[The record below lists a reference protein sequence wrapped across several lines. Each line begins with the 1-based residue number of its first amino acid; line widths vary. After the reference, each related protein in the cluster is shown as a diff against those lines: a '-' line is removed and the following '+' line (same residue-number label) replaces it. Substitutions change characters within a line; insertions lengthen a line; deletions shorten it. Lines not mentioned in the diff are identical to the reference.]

1 MLYLAEVKKTKGFM
15 GVKTEVKL
23 LACERNDKSWSAVP
37 ADEAI
42 AADDLSQF
50 GDGALV
56 VVNLGGNRQIQ
67 GTPEPAGNRILSIL
81 QNFSRL
87 LEKTKAQEEEIEQ
100 WKQSLTYQAEEL
112 NRRQAEMENRLEELE
127 GAEEELERLAA
138 QRDEV
143 EKLKAESDALKA
155 EFDRKQAELEGA
167 WEHLRGEQARL
178 EELQNESNGSS
189 NGGGSLAPEQTER
202 LKAIFEQIQGAIA
215 PTDNFQERLANVLE
229 ASEQQ
234 QQQLKTGWDR
244 LEEDRSQY
252 QKLESD
258 VQAIATELD
267 QQEGILNEKTSALEA
282 AKRQVQVQQE
292 LLQSKQQ
299 YLQFLTL
306 ALQNHEE
313 LSTSISGLAAGLG
326 DSETEIVD
334 VETLESMPLGE
345 LESTVNNLKGEL
357 DKLVNFV
364 NDQEEE
370 LTLQHDAVKELRE
383 KIEATDP
390 SDVMAYQELEEEL
403 KDEQERMGMLNETLV
418 GQRRTLRDRQSV
430 MRQHLQV
437 LKRRQ
442 GVIEVEVET
451 NINLN
456 PVLARIQDE
465 QQEYAEKRQKLTE
478 ILEQMNQSVQQT
490 KDVLSTQESEVKQEK
505 ERFEQLQTEYKQ
517 KQLNYERLKV
527 KVELYEAY
535 LQPLQDNLDHINQ
548 PLRELEQLTHQF
560 SSTTEQQQN
569 LANELK
575 STLDPL
581 MN

>member
-1 MLYLAEVKKTKGFM
+1 M

-37 ADEAI
+37 GDEAI
-42 AADDLSQF
+42 ATDDLGPY
-50 GDGALV
+50 GDGALIV
-56 VVNLGGNRQIQ
+56 INLGGNRQVQ
-67 GTPEPAGNRILSIL
+67 GTPEPAGNRILGIL

-87 LEKTKAQEEEIEQ
+87 LEKTKSQEEEIEQ

-143 EKLKAESDALKA
+143 EKLKAESDEIKA

-178 EELQNESNGSS
+178 EEVQGESNGS
-189 NGGGSLAPEQTER
+189 GGSLAPEQAER
-202 LKAIFEQIQGAIA
+202 LKSIFEQIQGAIA
-215 PTDNFQERLANVLE
+215 PTDNFQERLGQVLQS
-229 ASEQQ
+229 SEQQ
-234 QQQLKTGWDR
+234 QQQLKTAWDD
-244 LEEDRSQY
+244 LEQDRHRY
-252 QKLESD
+252 QQLEGE
-258 VQAIATELD
+258 VQAIATDL
-267 QQEGILNEKTSALEA
+267 QQHEGNLQEKTHSLED
-282 AKRQVQVQQE
+282 AKIQVQVKQE
-292 LLQSKQQ
+292 LLHAKQQ
-299 YLQFLTL
+299 HLQFLTF

-326 DSETEIVD
+326 DGEGEIVD
-334 VETLESMPLGE
+334 VEALESMPLGE
-345 LESTVNNLKGEL
+345 LESIVNNFKAEL

-383 KIEATDP
+383 KIETADTGN
-390 SDVMAYQELEEEL
+390 VMAYQELEEEL
-403 KDEQERMGMLNETLV
+403 KDEQEQMGMLNETLV

-442 GVIEVEVET
+442 GAIEVEVET

-456 PVLARIQDE
+456 PVLSRVQNE
-465 QQEYAEKRQKLTE
+465 QQEYSEKQQKLTNDIE
-478 ILEQMNQSVQQT
+478 QLTQSIQQMQDILSGQT
-490 KDVLSTQESEVKQEK
+490 SEVSKDREHLKQMQNDYEQK
-505 ERFEQLQTEYKQ
+505 KFEF
-517 KQLNYERLKV
+517 ERLKT
-527 KVELYEAY
+527 KLELFETH
-535 LQPLQDNLDHINQ
+535 LQPIQDNLDGINQ
-548 PLRELEQLTHQF
+548 PLRELEQLSQQF
-560 SSTTEQQQN
+560 SSTTEQQRT
-569 LANELK
+569 LADELK

-581 MN
+581 MA

>member
-1 MLYLAEVKKTKGFM
+1 M
-15 GVKTEVKL
+15 GAKTEVKL

-37 ADEAI
+37 TDEAI

-50 GDGALV
+50 GDGALI

-67 GTPEPAGNRILSIL
+67 GSPEPAGNRILSIL

-87 LEKTKAQEEEIEQ
+87 LEKTKSQEEESEQ

-143 EKLKAESDALKA
+143 EKLKAESDELKA

-178 EELQNESNGSS
+178 EELQNENGNG

-202 LKAIFEQIQGAIA
+202 LKSIFEQIQGAIA
-215 PTDNFQERLANVLE
+215 PTDNFQERLTHVLE

-234 QQQLKTGWDR
+234 QQQLKTAWDS
-244 LEEDRSQY
+244 LEEDRNQY
-252 QKLESD
+252 QQLEGD
-258 VQAIATELD
+258 VQAIATELE
-267 QQEGILNEKTSALEA
+267 QQEGALKEKTNSLED
-282 AKRQVQVQQE
+282 AKRQVEMQQE

-334 VETLESMPLGE
+334 VASLESMPLGE
-345 LESTVNNLKGEL
+345 LESIVNDFKGEL

-383 KIEATDP
+383 KIEETDP
-390 SDVMAYQELEEEL
+390 SNVMAYQELEEEL

-442 GVIEVEVET
+442 GVIEVEVEA

-456 PVLARIQDE
+456 PVLTRIQDE
-465 QQEYAEKRQKLTE
+465 QQEYAEKQQKLNDA
-478 ILEQMNQSVQQT
+478 IEQMNQSVQQT
-490 KDVLSTQESEVKQEK
+490 KDVLSSQEAEVTQEKQ
-505 ERFEQLQTEYKQ
+505 RFEQLQAEYQQ
-517 KQLNYERLKV
+517 KQLDYERLKV

-560 SSTTEQQQN
+560 SNTTEQQQS